1 MTEAVEKKPAAAAAT
16 KPAAKPVAPKTKV
29 AIAVHRIDGV
39 VEPGTVV
46 RATAKDYNELMELEA
61 IREPTEAEEAL
72 FEKNPESVVAIGA
85 AAKAAADLDSV
96 LD

>member
-1 MTEAVEKKPAAAAAT
+1 MTEAVEKKPAV
-16 KPAAKPVAPKTKV
+16 KPAAEKPKAAAPRTKI
-29 AIAVHRIDGV
+29 AIALHRIDGS

-61 IREPTEAEEAL
+61 IREPTDAEEAL
-72 FEKNPESVVAIGA
+72 FEKNPDSVVAIGS